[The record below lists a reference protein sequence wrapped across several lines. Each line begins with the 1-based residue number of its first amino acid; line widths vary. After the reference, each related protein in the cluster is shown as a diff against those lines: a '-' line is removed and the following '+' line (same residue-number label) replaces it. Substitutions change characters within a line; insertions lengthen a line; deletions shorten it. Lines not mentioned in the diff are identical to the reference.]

1 MEIMLTARSK
11 LALLL
16 ACVILGLAQR
26 ARAQTITLSTSGV
39 SHTIARDGYRVNTAI
54 NYADCRDE
62 DAIEFS
68 LSLASRG
75 SYALEAWAG
84 SACDTES
91 NRTNSS
97 STLCWKVYSA
107 VPNTNYPVLKIPVRS
122 ILYGRTLASGSSSS
136 TDASDAGTTT
146 SEQGVPDACH
156 EKSASASAQ
165 TITLYFMFVDGG
177 EVAQG
182 TITTWVATYKLV
194 APPPPDHVSAGVGE
208 NLLIIDF
215 SYDDANSD
223 TTINGYQFFCDPPP
237 GAAAAADA
245 GLTSQDGGGALP
257 SCTVSDRLIPGMRV
271 SDDLQQ
277 FRCGEASSTAVSG
290 MATGLVNYVA
300 YNVAVAATDTF
311 ENVGELSTLGC
322 QVPQPVTGFFE
333 AYRKAGGQ
341 AGGGFCRFS
350 RHGQAL
356 PLVSV
361 LGFGC
366 FLWSRRARRSRRA
379 RVWIGRQ
386 F

>member
-1 MEIMLTARSK
+1 MTNTART
-11 LALLL
+11 LLVVL
-16 ACVILGLAQR
+16 WLSLSLGFGRVAQ
-26 ARAQTITLSTSGV
+26 AQTITLSSSGV
-39 SHTIARDGYRVNTAI
+39 SHTIARDGYRLNTAI
-54 NYADCRDE
+54 NYADCVDE
-62 DAIEFS
+62 DEIEFS

-136 TDASDAGTTT
+136 TSDAGTTN
-146 SEQGVPDACH
+146 SEVGVPDACH
-156 EKSASASAQ
+156 DKTASASAQ

-177 EVAQG
+177 ETAQG
-182 TITTWVATYKLV
+182 TISQWVASYKLV

-208 NLLIIDF
+208 NLLIVDF

-223 TTINGYQFFCDPPP
+223 TTINGYRFFCDPPP
-237 GAAAAADA
+237 GAAAEDG
-245 GLTSQDGGGALP
+245 GLISEDGGGTLP
-257 SCTVSDRLIPGMRV
+257 GCTVSNRLVPGTRV
-271 SDDLQQ
+271 SDELQQ
-277 FRCGEASSTAVSG
+277 YRCGEASSTAASG

-311 ENVGELSTLGC
+311 ENVGELSPLGC

-333 AYRKAGGQ
+333 AYRQAGGQ
-341 AGGGFCRFS
+341 AGGGFCSFS
-350 RHGQAL
+350 RRGPAL

-361 LGFGC
+361 FGLGC
-366 FLWSRRARRSRRA
+366 LLWFRRVRRSRRA
-379 RVWIGRQ
+379 RIWI
-386 F
+386 

>member
-1 MEIMLTARSK
+1 MKNIAR
-11 LALLL
+11 ALLVL
-16 ACVILGLAQR
+16 LWVCVELGFGSV
-26 ARAQTITLSTSGV
+26 ARAQTITLSSSGV

-62 DAIEFS
+62 DAIQFS

-107 VPNTNYPVLKIPVRS
+107 VPNTNYPVLSIPVRS

-136 TDASDAGTTT
+136 TVDTSDAGTST
-146 SEQGVPDACH
+146 SSEPGVPDACH
-156 EKSASASAQ
+156 DKTTSASAQ
-165 TITLYFMFVDGG
+165 TITVYFMFVDGG
-177 EVAQG
+177 ESAQG
-182 TITTWVATYKLV
+182 TITKWVATYKLV

-208 NLLIIDF
+208 DLLIVDF

-245 GLTSQDGGGALP
+245 GVIPEDGGGALP
-257 SCTVSDRLIPGMRV
+257 SCTVSSRLVPGTRV
-271 SDDLQQ
+271 TDELQQ
-277 FRCGEASSTAVSG
+277 FRCGQASSTAASG

-311 ENVGELSTLGC
+311 ENVGELSPLGC
-322 QVPQPVTGFFE
+322 QGPQPVTGFFE
-333 AYRKAGGQ
+333 AYRNAGGE
-341 AGGGFCRFS
+341 AGGGFCCFS
-350 RHGQAL
+350 RHRQAL

-361 LGFGC
+361 LGLGG
-366 FLWSRRARRSRRA
+366 FLCSRRFRRSRRA
-379 RVWIGRQ
+379 RVRIGCE

>member
-1 MEIMLTARSK
+1 MLTARTK
-11 LALLL
+11 FVLLL
-16 ACVILGLAQR
+16 TCVILGFVRRAQ
-26 ARAQTITLSTSGV
+26 AQTITLSTSGV

-54 NYADCRDE
+54 NYADCVDE

-84 SACDTES
+84 SSCDTES

-122 ILYGRTLASGSSSS
+122 MLYGRTLASGGSSS
-136 TDASDAGTTT
+136 TVDASDAGTTT
-146 SEQGVPDACH
+146 SSEPGVPDACH
-156 EKSASASAQ
+156 DKSASASAQ

-177 EVAQG
+177 ETAQG
-182 TITTWVATYKLV
+182 TITKWDATYKLV

-208 NLLIIDF
+208 DLLIVDF

-245 GLTSQDGGGALP
+245 GLTPEDGGGALP
-257 SCTVSDRLIPGMRV
+257 SCTASNRLVPGTRANAE
-271 SDDLQQ
+271 LQQ
-277 FRCGEASSTAVSG
+277 FRCGEASSTALSG

-311 ENVGELSTLGC
+311 ENVGKLSTLGC

-333 AYRKAGGQ
+333 AYRNAGGR
-341 AGGGFCRFS
+341 AGGGFCS
-350 RHGQAL
+350 LSQHAQPL

-366 FLWSRRARRSRRA
+366 FLWFRRSRRV
-379 RVWIGRQ
+379 RVWIGRK